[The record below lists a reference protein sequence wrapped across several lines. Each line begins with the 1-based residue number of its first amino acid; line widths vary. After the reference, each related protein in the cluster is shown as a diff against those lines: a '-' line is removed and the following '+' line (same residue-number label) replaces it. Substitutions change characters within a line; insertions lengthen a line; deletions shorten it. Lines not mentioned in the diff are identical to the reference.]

1 MKSIYSAYLGVFV
14 ALFLISAVGIAAD
27 EPKSDRENMF
37 YYLGTALSQNLVR
50 LGLKKDELEL
60 VFQGVREA
68 LAGDAPE
75 MDDKV
80 YGAML
85 NELAQERMKSGA
97 AEEILAGQAY
107 IEEMAKEDGAIQT
120 ESGIVI
126 VELAEGTGKSP
137 SAESTVKA
145 HYHGTLRDGS
155 VFDSSVDRGQPLT
168 ISLANV
174 IPCWQ
179 EGMPMMKEGGK
190 SKITCPSDM
199 AYGDR
204 ASGPIPGGS
213 ALTFEVE
220 LIEVVN

>member
-37 YYLGTALSQNLVR
+37 YYLGTALSQNLAP

-85 NELAQERMKSGA
+85 NELSQERMKAGA
-97 AEEILAGQAY
+97 AEEILAAQAY

-120 ESGIVI
+120 ESGMVI
-126 VELAEGTGKSP
+126 VEMAEGTGKSP

>member
-1 MKSIYSAYLGVFV
+1 MKFIYPGYLGAFV
-14 ALFLISAVGIAAD
+14 AMLFISAVCIGAD
-27 EPKSDRENMF
+27 EPEGDRDNMF
-37 YYLGTALSQNLVR
+37 YFLGTALSQNLVPMA
-50 LGLKKDELEL
+50 LSEDEIDLVLQGL
-60 VFQGVREA
+60 REA
-68 LAGDAPE
+68 LTGDAPE
-75 MDDKV
+75 MDNKK

-85 NELAQERMKSGA
+85 NELSQERLKVGT
-97 AEEILAGQAY
+97 AEEVIAGQAY
-107 IEEMAKEDGAIQT
+107 IDEMAKEEGAVLT

-126 VELAEGTGKSP
+126 LEMTPGTGKSP
-137 SAESTVKA
+137 SAASTIKA
-145 HYHGTLRDGS
+145 HYHGTMRNGD

-179 EGMPMMKEGGK
+179 EGIPTMKEGGK
-190 SKITCPSDM
+190 SKITCPADT

-204 ASGPIPGGS
+204 ASGPIPPGS

>member
-1 MKSIYSAYLGVFV
+1 MKFIYPGYLGAFV
-14 ALFLISAVGIAAD
+14 ALLFISAVCIAAD
-27 EPKSDRENMF
+27 EPESDRDNMF
-37 YYLGTALSQNLVR
+37 YYLGTALSQNLVPMA
-50 LGLKKDELEL
+50 LSEDEIDLVLQGL
-60 VFQGVREA
+60 REA
-68 LAGDAPE
+68 LTGDAPE
-75 MDDKV
+75 MDDKK

-85 NELAQERMKSGA
+85 NELAQEKAKAGT
-97 AEEILAGQAY
+97 AEEVIAGQAY
-107 IEEMAKEDGAIQT
+107 IDEMAKEEGAVLT

-126 VELAEGTGKSP
+126 LEMTPGTGKSP
-137 SAESTVKA
+137 SAASTIKA
-145 HYHGTLRDGS
+145 HYHGTLRNGN

-179 EGMPMMKEGGK
+179 EGIPTMKEGGK
-190 SKITCPSDM
+190 SKITCPADT

-204 ASGPIPGGS
+204 ASGPIPPGS

>member
-14 ALFLISAVGIAAD
+14 ALFLTSAVGIAAD

-37 YYLGTALSQNLVR
+37 YYLGTALSQNLAP

-85 NELAQERMKSGA
+85 NELAQERMKVGA

-126 VELAEGTGKSP
+126 VEMVEGTGKSP
-137 SAESTVKA
+137 SAASTVKA

-179 EGMPMMKEGGK
+179 EGMPTMKEGGK

>member
-1 MKSIYSAYLGVFV
+1 MKFNYPGYLGAFV
-14 ALFLISAVGIAAD
+14 TLLFISAACIAAD
-27 EPKSDRENMF
+27 EPESDRDNMF
-37 YYLGTALSQNLVR
+37 YYLGTALSQNLVPMA
-50 LGLKKDELEL
+50 LSEDEIDLVLQGL
-60 VFQGVREA
+60 REA

-75 MDDKV
+75 MDDKI

-85 NELAQERMKSGA
+85 NELAQERAKAGA
-97 AEEILAGQAY
+97 AEESIAGQAY
-107 IEEMAKEDGAIQT
+107 IDEMAKEEGAVLT

-126 VELAEGTGKSP
+126 LEMTPGTGKSP
-137 SAESTVKA
+137 SAASTIKA
-145 HYHGTLRDGS
+145 HYHGTLRNGN

-179 EGMPMMKEGGK
+179 QGIPTMKEGGK
-190 SKITCPSDM
+190 SKITCPANT

>member
-37 YYLGTALSQNLVR
+37 YYLGTALSQNLAP